1 MRDTCVG
8 EQRDVREG
16 YTVANKERRCRQVML
31 HPRQRGIATLDLVR
45 IEIGYRLAEID
56 HLEAA
61 PGYERLVAVLL
72 PEQPFIH
79 LSCDISLGRGAGAA
93 PSPGLKSTPCTPQ
106 PSALLQAPSRD
117 PPRFGHI

>member
-61 PGYERLVAVLL
+61 PGYERLAALLL
-72 PEQPFIH
+72 PEPPFSH
-79 LSCDISLGRGAGAA
+79 LYFDINVRRGEGPPAG
-93 PSPGLKSTPCTPQ
+93 PIYNQ
-106 PSALLQAPSRD
+106 SR
-117 PPRFGHI
+117 